1 MIKIRTPYVEIET
14 SDQKF
19 KRKNIEI
26 GISDGINVEIISGI
40 NLNDRVKVWNRTQ
53 TENLESETDTDDKDE
68 N

>member
-1 MIKIRTPYVEIET
+1 MLRLKLQIKN
-14 SDQKF
+14 SK
-19 KRKNIEI
+19 KNIEI